1 MDNLF
6 VVYDPSFLALVWPK
20 IKNGVH
26 LSLDRYCWTELSVFF
41 RDYLDGHAWAYKTAD
56 ASGRYSAS
64 FFTGNKFWLGSKQ
77 QCQMLNDAY
86 ESHEQ
91 DETWGEF
98 YNRDYLKTLLK
109 GDTNFGRNQQDWH
122 ALVQRDELVRRLV
135 RADNAPPFTL
145 AYSVLQLQLNLTS
158 LALAK
163 SYDVT
168 LGVCL
173 PRSCASEDI
182 VSIINFSIMLNDHLK
197 YNNSLTRSIKI
208 TSIREIQGYDIK
220 DDVVAVLTILITI
233 TFILLSVIATLVD
246 LDVFALKHQTL
257 NLNKPNNNVETTKT
271 ITRPVIVDAV
281 MKNANNAGTLKL
293 CDAKLP
299 PSITLGVVNM
309 EGTGNC
315 RRCGKYRK
323 QCAISRQFDNFPPC
337 PRMKFNSCASSN
349 AEIKKTNGLV
359 KDLLLSFSI
368 KHSWMRVFNTNMANK
383 DLAVIHAVK
392 IVATF
397 WIIFIHVAV
406 AVSYVSNS
414 GDVNDPGNMYYNI
427 MATGTLAF
435 DALFFVSG
443 IFSAHHFFYL
453 KGRYSSEEVLR
464 CSGPCGQLSQL
475 ICFIINRA
483 IRLLPPYVFAI
494 FISSVASRAGRSG
507 SALGGGAPDTC
518 HQHWWRNL
526 LYVTNLY
533 PREEQCMQVSWYLSS
548 EAQLHAGGAALSAA
562 LAARERPALA
572 LAALLL
578 LAAPAL
584 DLLTPRGT
592 LLREG
597 YAWEGHVWSHAAP
610 YLLGVL
616 TGWLVHRIDGLLT
629 VPKMWSISLWVWS
642 FCAALGSCALPWVE
656 VWGAWG
662 AGAAGAAGGAG
673 AEWVTA
679 WLHLLWPAAGIWPA
693 VVCSTKYAYRTR
705 QLLDSRAWCGASRLC
720 YGALLLHGAA
730 ASALLAADTA
740 LCASFSCLLCYYL
753 GVTAATLGGAFCL
766 CVLVEMPTC
775 SFLTRLS
782 DYVYR

>member
-6 VVYDPSFLALVWPK
+6 IIYDPSFLALVWPK

-41 RDYLDGHAWAYKTAD
+41 KDYLDGHAWAYKTAD
-56 ASGRYSAS
+56 ASGRYSSS

-77 QCQMLNDAY
+77 QCQILNNAY
-86 ESHEQ
+86 ESQEQ
-91 DETWGEF
+91 DQTWGEF
-98 YNRDYLKTLLK
+98 YSGDYLKTLLK
-109 GDTNFGRNQQDWH
+109 GNTNFGRNQQDWH

-135 RADNAPPFTL
+135 RADNAPPFAL
-145 AYSVLQLQLNLTS
+145 GYSALRLQLNLTS

-163 SYDVT
+163 SYDVI

-197 YNNSLTRSIKI
+197 YNNSLSRSVKI
-208 TSIREIQGYDIK
+208 TSIRQLQGYDIK

-233 TFILLSVIATLVD
+233 IFILLSVIATLVD
-246 LDVFALKHQTL
+246 LDVFAASHQTL
-257 NLNKPNNNVETTKT
+257 NLNKPMNKDEIDRKT

-293 CDAKLP
+293 CDPKLP

-337 PRMKFNSCASSN
+337 PRMKYNSCASLN
-349 AEIKKTNGLV
+349 TEVKKTNGLM

-368 KHSWMRVFNTNMANK
+368 KHSWMRVFNTNLANK
-383 DLAVIHAVK
+383 DLSVIHAVK
-392 IVATF
+392 IIATF

-406 AVSYVSNS
+406 TVSYVSNS
-414 GDVNDPGNMYYNI
+414 GDINDPSNMYYNI
-427 MATGTLAF
+427 LATGTLAF
-435 DALFFVSG
+435 DTLFFVSG

-453 KGRYSSEEVLR
+453 KGRYCSEEVLR

-475 ICFIINRA
+475 MCFIINRA
-483 IRLLPPYVFAI
+483 IRLLLPYVFAI
-494 FISSVASRAGRSG
+494 FTSSVVSRALHASVT
-507 SALGGGAPDTC
+507 LGGGTDTC
-518 HQHWWRNL
+518 HTYWWRNL
-526 LYVTNLY
+526 LYITNLY
-533 PREEQCMQVSWYLSS
+533 PREEQCMHISWYLSA
-548 EAQLHAGGAALSAA
+548 ETQLHACGAVLC
-562 LAARERPALA
+562 
-572 LAALLL
+572 ALLATRKRLVLSLAVL
-578 LAAPAL
+578 LLFASTAFDVIATYTE
-584 DLLTPRGT
+584 DFVNSA
-592 LLREG
+592 G

-610 YLLGVL
+610 YVLGVL

-629 VPKMWSISLWVWS
+629 VPKMWSVSLWIWS
-642 FCAALGSCALPWVE
+642 CCAALGSWALPWAGS
-656 VWGAWG
+656 WGMG
-662 AGAAGAAGGAG
+662 PVAAG
-673 AEWVTA
+673 WVTA

-705 QLLDSRAWCGASRLC
+705 QLLDSRAWCGISRLC
-720 YGALLLHGAA
+720 YCALLLHMTLAR
-730 ASALLAADTA
+730 ALLAADTA
-740 LCASFSCLLCYYL
+740 LCASFACLLCYYL
-753 GVTAATLGGAFCL
+753 GVTAVTLLCAFCL

-775 SFLTRLS
+775 AFLTRLS
-782 DYVYR
+782 DYVYRR